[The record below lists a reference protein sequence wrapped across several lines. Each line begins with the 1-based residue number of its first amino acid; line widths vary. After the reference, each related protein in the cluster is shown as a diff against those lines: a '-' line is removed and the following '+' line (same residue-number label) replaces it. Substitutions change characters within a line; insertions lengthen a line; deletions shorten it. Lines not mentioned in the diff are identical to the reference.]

1 MGDVVKIVGSLR
13 ASARAFTAPLSGA
26 TCLWYAADVKVNGKL
41 VTERRSQDVFI
52 DDESGSALIH
62 MQAADVRLWE
72 MVEPWCSDPPAPGDE
87 RNLATTENLAK
98 FLAAHGVPLRSR
110 RPSKLALLLAGDDLS
125 ELHGVLYREFVL
137 RRGDRVAVIG
147 RAVRE
152 PDPTVPPAGLRQ
164 PAFRLVLGEPP
175 EGVIVSN
182 EPGFSS

>member
-1 MGDVVKIVGSLR
+1 MGDVVKIVGRLR
-13 ASARAFTAPLSGA
+13 ASAAAFTAPLSGA
-26 TCLWYAADVKVNGKL
+26 TCIWYAAEVKVNGRL

-52 DDESGSALIH
+52 DDETGSALVH

-72 MVEPWCSDPPAPGDE
+72 MVEPWCSDPPVPGDE
-87 RNLATTENLAK
+87 RNLATTENLTK
-98 FLAAHGVPLRSR
+98 FLAAHGVAHRSR
-110 RPSKLALLLAGDDLS
+110 RPSGLALLLAGDDLS

-137 RRGDRVAVIG
+137 RSGDRVAVVG

-182 EPGFSS
+182 EPGAF

>member
-13 ASARAFTAPLSGA
+13 ASAPAFTAPLSGA

-41 VTERRSQDVFI
+41 VTERRSQDVFV
-52 DDESGSALIH
+52 DDESGSALVH

-72 MVEPWCSDPPAPGDE
+72 MEEPWCSEPPAPGDE
-87 RNLATTENLAK
+87 RNLATSENVRN
-98 FLAAHGVPLRSR
+98 FLVAHGVTLRYH
-110 RPSKLALLLAGDDLS
+110 RPSELYLLLSGDDPT
-125 ELHGVLYREFVL
+125 ELAARYREFVL
-137 RRGDRVAVIG
+137 RGGERVAVFG

-152 PDPTVPPAGLRQ
+152 PDPTVLPAGLRQ
-164 PAFRLVLGEPP
+164 PAFRVVLGEPP